1 MLPSNIHTRKS
12 LLTNSAMGMGMLGLA
27 PLLAE
32 DNVIQDL
39 SPRESHFTPKAK
51 RIIHIFLNGGAS
63 QVDTFDPKPELDRY
77 DGKELYLKYK
87 TERPT
92 GPGMKSPFKFKKY
105 GESGMDISEV
115 FAELGEFADDL
126 CVIRSM
132 YTDVP
137 NHERSI
143 LKMNCG
149 EGGVIRPSL
158 GSWVTYG
165 LGSVNQNLPGY
176 VTLIPDG
183 KPTSGARNWQSAFLP
198 GIFQGTYVNTKYR
211 DVDAMVPNLQNQQIG
226 PKFQKDQFDLLQA
239 MNKEHLEQ
247 RNTDSLLEARIQSYE
262 LGYRMQSAGSDAF
275 DISKEP
281 QHIREM
287 YGDNK
292 QSRQLLIARR
302 LIERG
307 VRFVQVWHDQGQP
320 WDSHDKIKE
329 GHHKL
334 GRQISPGIAALI
346 RDLKQRGMLQDTLLV
361 IGGEFGRTPT
371 VELPRSGEVN
381 ARTLGRD
388 HNNHGFT
395 TVLVGGG
402 SKGGTKYGTTDVFG
416 FKAEE
421 NPVSVHDLH
430 ATILHLMGFDHE
442 KLTYHF
448 AGRDFRLTDVHGH
461 VIKDIIS

>member
-1 MLPSNIHTRKS
+1 MNPEQICRKA
-12 LLTNSAMGMGMLGLA
+12 LLSQSGMGMAILGLA
-27 PLLAE
+27 PMLAA
-32 DNVIQDL
+32 DDAIQDL

-51 RIIHIFLNGGAS
+51 RIIHIFLNGAPS
-63 QVDTFDPKPELDRY
+63 QVDTFDPKPMLDKY

-92 GPGMKSPFKFKKY
+92 GPGMKSPFSFKRY
-105 GESGMDISEV
+105 GQSGLPISEI
-115 FAELGEFADDL
+115 FEELGEFADDL

-132 YTDVP
+132 TTNVP

-143 LKMNCG
+143 LMMNCG

-158 GSWVTYG
+158 GSWLTYG

-198 GIFQGTYVNTKYR
+198 GIFQSTYVNTKYR
-211 DVDAMVPNLQNQQIG
+211 NVHTMMPNLRNEQMG
-226 PKFQKDQFDLLQA
+226 PAFQKQQFDLLQEL
-239 MNKEHLEQ
+239 NQKHLQQ
-247 RNTDSLLEARIQSYE
+247 RKQDSLLEARIQSYE
-262 LGYRMQSAGSDAF
+262 LGYRMQSSGSDAF

-281 QHIREM
+281 EHIRNM

-320 WDSHDKIKE
+320 WDSHDNIEKA
-329 GHHKL
+329 HRKL
-334 GRQISPGIAALI
+334 GRESSPGIAALI
-346 RDLKQRGMLQDTLLV
+346 RDLKQRGMLNDTLLV

-381 ARTLGRD
+381 KRTLGRD
-388 HNNHGFT
+388 HNHHGFT

-402 SKGGTKYGTTDVFG
+402 AKGGYAYGATDEFG
-416 FKAEE
+416 FKAIE
-421 NPVSVHDLH
+421 NQVHVHDLH

-442 KLTYHF
+442 RLTYRH
-448 AGRDFRLTDVHGH
+448 AGREFRLTDVHGH
-461 VIKDIIS
+461 VVKDIIA

>member
-1 MLPSNIHTRKS
+1 MIDHSLTRKD
-12 LLTNSAMGMGMLGLA
+12 LLGHAGMGMGLLGLA
-27 PLLAE
+27 PMLAA
-32 DNVIQDL
+32 DNKIQDL
-39 SPRESHFTPKAK
+39 SPRESHYTPRAK
-51 RIIHIFLNGGAS
+51 RVIHIFLNGAPS
-63 QVDTFDPKPELDRY
+63 QVDTFDPKPELDKY

-87 TERPT
+87 TERQT
-92 GPGMKSPFKFKKY
+92 GTGMKSPFAFKQY
-105 GESGMDISEV
+105 GQSGLPISEI
-115 FAELGEFADDL
+115 FKELGEFADDL
-126 CVIRSM
+126 CVVRSM
-132 YTDVP
+132 HTSVP

-143 LKMNCG
+143 LMMNCG
-149 EGGVIRPSL
+149 EGGQIRPSL
-158 GSWVTYG
+158 GSWLTYG

-211 DVDAMVPNLQNQQIG
+211 NIHSMVPNLRNEQIG
-226 PKFQKDQFDLLQA
+226 PGFQKEQFDLLQNL
-239 MNKEHLEQ
+239 NKNHLQERKQ
-247 RNTDSLLEARIQSYE
+247 DSLLEARIQSYE
-262 LGYRMQSAGSDAF
+262 LGYRMQLSASDAF

-281 QHIREM
+281 DHIKEM

-302 LIERG
+302 LVERG
-307 VRFVQVWHDQGQP
+307 VRFVQVWHDSGQP
-320 WDSHDKIKE
+320 WDSHSKIKE

-334 GRQISPGIAALI
+334 GRQASPGIAALI

-371 VELPRSGEVN
+371 VELARAGETN
-381 ARTLGRD
+381 QRMQGRD
-388 HNNHGFT
+388 HNHLGFT

-402 SKGGTKYGTTDVFG
+402 TKGGYAHGATDVFG
-416 FKAEE
+416 FKAIE
-421 NPVSVHDLH
+421 NTVSVHDLH

-442 KLTYHF
+442 RLTCNH

-461 VIKDIIS
+461 VVKDLMS